1 MRLGWFARARV
12 LVPLAAVPLLGA
24 VLSGCAVSAADLPIP
39 GGGVE
44 GPTYQL
50 TAVFADALNLPD
62 GAHVKL
68 NGDDIGRVRRIEARD
83 YTARVVMA
91 VRQDVSLPRGST
103 AELRQATPLGEVFV
117 AINPPATPPPGPP
130 LRDGDVIELPAT
142 QAAAS
147 VEDLLAAL
155 SMVVNGGGLA
165 QTQTIAAELNAA
177 TTGRA
182 GQIAHLLSQTT
193 TTLATLNARTQD
205 IDRILAASQRLTD
218 TLVARRDSVDTAFAD
233 LTPAIRVLAD
243 ETDRFVGTLHAA
255 GRLSR
260 TGDHLLDETNP
271 QLRSLVRDLGP
282 VLDGFA
288 DIGPNLGPSLRQIIG
303 FGRVIEAVTKGESLA
318 TNADIVL
325 VPLIAVP
332 GPGDRIGG
340 VNDPVDAERSF
351 TGHLLHQLG
360 TLGGPGPG
368 VPGPG
373 VPGPGVP
380 GPGVPGPGGSG

>member
-1 MRLGWFARARV
+1 MRLGWFVRARV

-91 VRQDVSLPRGST
+91 VRRDVSLPRGST

-117 AINPPATPPPGPP
+117 AFHPPANPSPGPP

-165 QTQTIAAELNAA
+165 HTQTIAAELNAA

-182 GQIAHLLSQTT
+182 GQIAHLLGQTT

-218 TLVARRDSVDTAFAD
+218 TLVARRDSVDKAFAD

-243 ETDRFVGTLHAA
+243 ETDRFVGALHAT

-260 TGDHLLDETNP
+260 TGDHLLDQTNP

-288 DIGPNLGPSLRQIIG
+288 DIGPSLGPSLRQIIG
-303 FGRVIEAVTKGESLA
+303 FGRVIDAVTKGESLA

-340 VNDPVDAERSF
+340 VNDAVDAERSF

-360 TLGGPGPG
+360 TLGGPQPA
-368 VPGPG
+368 
-373 VPGPGVP
+373 
-380 GPGVPGPGGSG
+380 VPGPGGSGRGGSG